1 MANQTANQIT
11 KAVAAAKAAVIKVNE
26 TDQDLRARH
35 VTLTKERLAVAT
47 APPPLAECVEN
58 SRHLVEQAAEKWAN
72 DYGGIIT
79 NAVAGGV
86 QYSGTKES
94 PRLPALPTFRIS
106 RTLELEDLC
115 GLAPKLVK
123 EHLEQ
128 AIRAAENQRFGLTA
142 AEREK
147 KLAEIDEELALIEE
161 EHSGMVAAA
170 AELGVQLALLDAVRE
185 RRETEEAEERSQW
198 IPTVHGAVGMGGG

>member
-1 MANQTANQIT
+1 MAFSTAEPR
-11 KAVAAAKAAVIKVNE
+11 KA
-26 TDQDLRARH
+26 
-35 VTLTKERLAVAT
+35 LACPRSQHSA
-47 APPPLAECVEN
+47 
-58 SRHLVEQAAEKWAN
+58 S
-72 DYGGIIT
+72 
-79 NAVAGGV
+79 AGPW
-86 QYSGTKES
+86 SW
-94 PRLPALPTFRIS
+94 RIS
-106 RTLELEDLC
+106 ADSP
-115 GLAPKLVK
+115 PKLVN